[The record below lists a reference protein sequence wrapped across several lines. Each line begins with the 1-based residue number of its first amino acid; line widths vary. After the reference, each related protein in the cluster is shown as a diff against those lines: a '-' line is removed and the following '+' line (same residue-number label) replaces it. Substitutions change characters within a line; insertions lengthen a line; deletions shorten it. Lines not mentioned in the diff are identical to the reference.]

1 MYNKHRI
8 FEMKQK
14 YTYICGHN
22 LQEIMKTINWIS
34 SIAIIIMTLL
44 SGCKEPQPSNGDG
57 EGIANGFTYNDE
69 TIAIGSVVR
78 FDQDNHTVQFW
89 LSPEE
94 GLATIDDM
102 ERNGNYLIVSTH
114 MSYIGSRDRFTK
126 PGSFVRYGQMQ
137 FAYADEGMGYIETS
151 LSEEEVTISFSVEK
165 MASGSNDSSMAIQG
179 HYKGSY
185 SSYSEE
191 PLENECAVNRV
202 RTDISKAEFTFR
214 EDGGPDT
221 YRLFDSSGSNL
232 LEFTLPQSRR
242 GLPTLFNTKDE
253 SPEGIMI
260 SYYDRD
266 KIDLSQAFGSI
277 TADINETSMNI
288 SFDISAESERIRA
301 EYDGVYDLEIRKSN
315 RYIYD
320 SGYPYGSGYD
330 GRFNL
335 VELRT
340 EYDFGKIVMK
350 FIPYDTDERFADI
363 PELTITDISLIGQE
377 MVDLRNTPGWYFE
390 FDKMAVSCY
399 ENEWKPAA
407 SEGSYL
413 TILETENGDGII
425 VDLILSSEEPTFK
438 YISTIDL
445 HYEGL
450 LIK

>member
-1 MYNKHRI
+1 M
-8 FEMKQK
+8 
-14 YTYICGHN
+14 C
-22 LQEIMKTINWIS
+22 
-34 SIAIIIMTLL
+34 L
-44 SGCKEPQPSNGDG
+44 SRSARG
-57 EGIANGFTYNDE
+57 
-69 TIAIGSVVR
+69 
-78 FDQDNHTVQFW
+78 
-89 LSPEE
+89 
-94 GLATIDDM
+94 
-102 ERNGNYLIVSTH
+102 
-114 MSYIGSRDRFTK
+114 
-126 PGSFVRYGQMQ
+126 
-137 FAYADEGMGYIETS
+137 
-151 LSEEEVTISFSVEK
+151 
-165 MASGSNDSSMAIQG
+165 
-179 HYKGSY
+179 
-185 SSYSEE
+185 
-191 PLENECAVNRV
+191 
-202 RTDISKAEFTFR
+202 
-214 EDGGPDT
+214 
-221 YRLFDSSGSNL
+221 
-232 LEFTLPQSRR
+232 TLPQSRR

-363 PELTITDISLIGQE
+363 PELTITDLSLIGQE

-413 TILETENGDGII
+413 TIMEAEDGDGII